1 MRKMI
6 RDYWTHSAL
15 SFKAA
20 LLLVA
25 FLSLSVGIAIGT
37 KAATAATLK
46 PVSIIEGDMLR
57 VSDIFDGI
65 SGHSDRVI
73 GAAPQPGQ
81 DMVLNARTLY
91 RIAVAMNLPW
101 RPSTMNEQ
109 VTVRREANLVSFD
122 VLKNSLKNE
131 IQNKG
136 LNDEFNLVFYN
147 EKPSII
153 LPNDVEPNIEI
164 ASLNLDLQSDSFVA
178 LAVAPS
184 KENPLRKI
192 NLSGKIERLVSVPVL
207 RSALQNG
214 DVIGE
219 NDLDWVQIPVRE
231 LQHNAMTKKDDMVG
245 MTPRRIIYPGKF
257 ILKGTLEKPQLV
269 ERGENIT
276 ITFQSGPMQLTA
288 KGKALQSG
296 AIGDTVRVTNNA
308 SSRTI
313 SARVSG
319 DKQVIV
325 H

>member
-1 MRKMI
+1 MSKMMQ
-6 RDYWTHSAL
+6 DFWTESSL

-25 FLSLSVGIAIGT
+25 LLSLSVGIAWGT

-46 PVSIIEGDMLR
+46 PVSIIEGEVLR
-57 VSDIFDGI
+57 ASDIFDGI
-65 SGHSDRVI
+65 SGHADRVI

-101 RPSTMNEQ
+101 RPSSMNEQ
-109 VTVRREANLVSFD
+109 VTIRREANLVPFKTIES
-122 VLKNSLKNE
+122 SLKNK
-131 IQNKG
+131 IQNNG
-136 LNDEFNLVFYN
+136 LSDDFNLVFYN
-147 EKPSII
+147 QSPTIT
-153 LPNDVEPNIEI
+153 LPNDVESNIEI
-164 ASLNLDLQSDSFVA
+164 ASLDLDLQSDSFSAV
-178 LAVAPS
+178 AVAPS
-184 KENPLRKI
+184 KDNPLKKI
-192 NLSGKIERLVSVPVL
+192 NLSGKIERLVSVPVF
-207 RSALQNG
+207 RTALQNG

-231 LQHNAMTKKDDMVG
+231 LQHNAMTKKEDLIG

-257 ILKGTLEKPQLV
+257 VLKGTLEKPQLV
-269 ERGENIT
+269 QRGENIT
-276 ITFQSGPMQLTA
+276 IFFSRGPLRLSA

-296 AIGDTVRVTNNA
+296 AIGDTVRVTNDA

-313 SARVSG
+313 TARVSG
-319 DKQVIV
+319 TKEVIV